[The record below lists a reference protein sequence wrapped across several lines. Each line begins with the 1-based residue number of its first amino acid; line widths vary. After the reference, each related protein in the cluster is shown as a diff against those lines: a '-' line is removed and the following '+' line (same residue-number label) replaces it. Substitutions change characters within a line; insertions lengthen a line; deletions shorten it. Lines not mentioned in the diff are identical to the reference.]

1 MPGPAP
7 GIFVEEAAYR
17 LSLSSWPLIR
27 PSTSLLPLGLKGWMP
42 ATSAGMT
49 TGVLYFNHPL
59 SRSTVS
65 RQSFSEPAKD
75 RRM

>member
-1 MPGPAP
+1 MAGSDPA
-7 GIFVEEAAYR
+7 IHVFTAF
-17 LSLSSWPLIR
+17 
-27 PSTSLLPLGLKGWMP
+27 GLKAWMS
-42 ATSAGMT
+42 ATRAGMT
-49 TGVLYFNHPL
+49 TGVLYFNQPL